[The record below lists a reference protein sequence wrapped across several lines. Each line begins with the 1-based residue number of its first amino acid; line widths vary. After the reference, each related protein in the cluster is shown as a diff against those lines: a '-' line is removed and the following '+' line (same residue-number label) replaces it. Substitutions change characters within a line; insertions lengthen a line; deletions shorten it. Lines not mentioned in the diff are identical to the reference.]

1 MTDGCDL
8 GVRLEEW
15 RLFNGP
21 IRSSYSTLPQ
31 HDVDTL
37 FLISHLLS
45 KQNNKQQ
52 APFLLFSALNN
63 QCRICFHLHR
73 QAQK

>member
-31 HDVDTL
+31 HDVDAL

-45 KQNNKQQ
+45 KQTTNNK
-52 APFLLFSALNN
+52 PPSYFLVL
-63 QCRICFHLHR
+63 
-73 QAQK
+73 